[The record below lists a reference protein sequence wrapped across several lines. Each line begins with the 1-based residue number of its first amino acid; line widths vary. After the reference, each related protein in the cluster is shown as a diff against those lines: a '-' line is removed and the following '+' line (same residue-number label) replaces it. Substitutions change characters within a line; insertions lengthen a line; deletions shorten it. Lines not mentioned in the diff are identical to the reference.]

1 MKKMNEIINETQ
13 EQLEVVTGRLSYILS
28 VKDKAAQLDDKTAIF
43 MGDPFGT
50 LELAMR
56 CLDKFTFTLIDDLNT
71 VIEDALEAIEDAE
84 EWELEQ
90 DQEPEPEPLPE
101 AGQDQ
106 KGGAE

>member
-28 VKDKAAQLDDKTAIF
+28 VKDKAAQLDDKAAIF
-43 MGDPFGT
+43 MGVQFGI
-50 LELAMR
+50 LELAMN
-56 CLDKFTFTLIDDLNT
+56 CLDKFTFKLIDDLNT

-90 DQEPEPEPLPE
+90 DQEPEPLPE
-101 AGQDQ
+101 AEQV
-106 KGGAE
+106 KEGGAE